1 MGYLMRKHSFSI
13 FITSVVLAMFN
24 FNFAVADIL
33 AKRKNP
39 NWRERDG
46 GMITLG
52 QGFQDIF
59 YKFDDQRKHDAYI
72 KKLGVNKG
80 KSNLVFH
87 EVIAKVIEDL
97 KPEQRQVGG
106 GASNTAAGIAA
117 LGIGS
122 SFHTSIA
129 NDKVGTDYLQEIK
142 KYRLSNVVTLF
153 DNTYSTGVIMV
164 IVSPS
169 GQRTMLAHP
178 GISKQIPII
187 TSSNY
192 LGKFKVA
199 FTEGYLL
206 NPPEANNNLVL
217 DFFNSAKKAGSV
229 TAFTFGDLYIIKQY
243 PEQCRE
249 IARKVDIIF
258 SDQEQAY
265 EFFKTTDWELIKKEA
280 AKFNTTFIVT
290 FGSKGAYI
298 LHKGKEIFVPAEK
311 VEQVVDT
318 TGAGDQFA
326 AGFLYGFIK
335 EYDLETSAK
344 LGAQMAANIIQQ
356 IGAKPSVSDKIVE
369 LKAEKEAKLIK
380 NT

>member
-1 MGYLMRKHSFSI
+1 
-13 FITSVVLAMFN
+13 MFN
-24 FNFAVADIL
+24 FNFAIADSL
-33 AKRKNP
+33 SKRKTSD
-39 NWRERDG
+39 WREREG

-59 YKFDDQRKHDAYI
+59 YKFDDQEKYVAYI
-72 KKLGVNKG
+72 KKLGINQG
-80 KSNLVFH
+80 KSNLVSH
-87 EVIAKVIEDL
+87 EIITRVIEDL

-106 GASNTAAGIAA
+106 GASNTAAGVAA
-117 LGIGS
+117 LGLIS

-129 NDKVGTDYLQEIK
+129 NDKVGADYLQEIK

-153 DNTYSTGVIMV
+153 DSTYSTGVIMV
-164 IVSPS
+164 IVSPR
-169 GQRTMLAHP
+169 GERTMLAHP
-178 GISKQIPII
+178 GVSKQIPII

-192 LGKFKVA
+192 LSKFKLA

-206 NPPEANNNLVL
+206 NPTEANNNLVL
-217 DFFNSAKKAGSV
+217 DFFTAAKKAGNI
-229 TAFTFGDLYIIKQY
+229 TAFTFGDVYVIKQY
-243 PEQCRE
+243 PEQCKE

-280 AKFNTTFIVT
+280 AKFNTTFIIT
-290 FGSKGAYI
+290 FGAKGAYI
-298 LHKGKEIFVPAEK
+298 LHKNKEIFIPSEK
-311 VEQVVDT
+311 VERVIDT

-335 EYDLETSAK
+335 GYDLNTAGK

-356 IGAKPSVSDKIVE
+356 IGAKPYVSDKVVE
-369 LKAEKEAKLIK
+369 LKAEKEAVLIK
-380 NT
+380 NS